1 MRLGRALDTVGCSNR
16 QGCVECMRVGR
27 VLSACPWSTCSQAH
41 QIHLHARV
49 ATPAPPAPSAS
60 SWSAQR
66 GTPCSVETV
75 QRCSYVGFGRQAR
88 WSRPRGGARSTSAS
102 SFSAV
107 PTAGAPSRGVN
118 NGTEQHKTHV
128 YIYGSQRPLTTAISP
143 RPVTKR
149 RLYTHPDTLTLAV
162 TLAGGSWVWR
172 YPSAL
177 HSPSTH
183 VKTTSL
189 SHSSAVGLWK
199 KKVARL
205 TWSPPG
211 RDGVGVRGRGRP
223 RSPDS
228 PGRHLVG

>member
-1 MRLGRALDTVGCSNR
+1 MRLGRDLDTAGCSNR

-27 VLSACPWSTCSQAH
+27 VLSACPWSACSQAH

-88 WSRPRGGARSTSAS
+88 WSRPPGGARSTSAS

-107 PTAGAPSRGVN
+107 PTAGAPIGVL
-118 NGTEQHKTHV
+118 HRHD
-128 YIYGSQRPLTTAISP
+128 PSP
-143 RPVTKR
+143 TKR
-149 RLYTHPDTLTLAV
+149 RLYTRPDTLTLAV
-162 TLAGGSWVWR
+162 TLACGSWVWR

-211 RDGVGVRGRGRP
+211 RVGVGGRGRGRP

>member
-102 SFSAV
+102 SFLV
-107 PTAGAPSRGVN
+107 PTAGAPIGVL
-118 NGTEQHKTHV
+118 TPAMRFP
-128 YIYGSQRPLTTAISP
+128 SQTPPVHAPRYTDTGCNSCLWLLGVALPFRSPLALYA
-143 RPVTKR
+143 REDHLPVAQLR
-149 RLYTHPDTLTLAV
+149 RRTLEEE
-162 TLAGGSWVWR
+162 
-172 YPSAL
+172 
-177 HSPSTH
+177 
-183 VKTTSL
+183 
-189 SHSSAVGLWK
+189 
-199 KKVARL
+199 
-205 TWSPPG
+205 
-211 RDGVGVRGRGRP
+211 GRP
-223 RSPDS
+223 A
-228 PGRHLVG
+228 HLVAAW